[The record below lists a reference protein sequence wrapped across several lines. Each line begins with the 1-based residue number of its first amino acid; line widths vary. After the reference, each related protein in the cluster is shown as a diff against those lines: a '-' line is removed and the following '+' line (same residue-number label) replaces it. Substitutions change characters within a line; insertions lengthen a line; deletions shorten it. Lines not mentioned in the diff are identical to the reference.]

1 VRKRPVT
8 NVGAS
13 IRQRLL
19 NIAREQN
26 EDFGLVLTRYAIER
40 LLYRLSKSR
49 HADDFI
55 LKGAQLFSLWTE
67 KPHRTTRD
75 LDLLC
80 QGSPELARLETVF
93 RDLCEQQ
100 ADPPDGLTF
109 GADSVSAETI
119 REAAAYDG
127 VRVLVGYEI
136 GGARDRLQID
146 VGFGDAVVP
155 APETVSI
162 PALLDLPAAQMKAYP
177 MEAVVAEKYEAMVA
191 LGMVNSRMKDYYDI
205 WLLSRQFE
213 FNGERVCQAISAT
226 FSRRKTPLPTG
237 VPAALS
243 AEFAA
248 DPGKQ
253 TQWRAFVRRSRLA
266 PEAELNDVVAALRQF
281 LMPPTSAII
290 AGKPF
295 AMVWSKHLRA
305 LNWNELAIGGIWESK
320 LNLCG
325 GDSRCGGETG
335 CG

>member
-1 VRKRPVT
+1 MRKRPVT
-8 NVGAS
+8 NVAAS
-13 IRQRLL
+13 VRQRLL
-19 NIAREQN
+19 NLAREQN

-40 LLYRLSKSR
+40 LLYRLSRSP
-49 HADDFI
+49 HANDFI

-100 ADPPDGLTF
+100 ADPPDGLAF
-109 GADSVSAETI
+109 DAGSVRAETI

-136 GGARDRLQID
+136 AGARDRLQVD
-146 VGFGDAVVP
+146 VGFGDVIVP
-155 APETVSI
+155 MPEIVAI
-162 PALLDLPAAQMKAYP
+162 PALLDLPAPRMKAYP
-177 MEAVVAEKYEAMVA
+177 MEAVVAEKYEAMIS
-191 LGMVNSRMKDYYDI
+191 LGMANSRMKDFYDI

-213 FNGERVCQAISAT
+213 FSGERLCQAISAT

-237 VPAALS
+237 VPVALS
-243 AEFAA
+243 PEFAA

-253 TQWRAFVRRSRLA
+253 TQWRAFVRRSRLT
-266 PEAELNDVVAALRQF
+266 PEADLSDVVAALREF

-290 AGKPF
+290 AGKPL
-295 AMVWSKHLRA
+295 AMVWCSVMGWGPRR
-305 LNWNELAIGGIWESK
+305 EQE
-320 LNLCG
+320 
-325 GDSRCGGETG
+325 R
-335 CG
+335 